1 MAEPPRVTVTVQ
13 SPEQIAA
20 ALAAGRRLRILA
32 APWMAAAYGVR
43 GLAPP
48 AERGAC
54 ETALDC
60 AGDAAAAMAA
70 LRAGWKL
77 VAFSGRAGVRR
88 KLAEIAA
95 QMGARVVAPP
105 AAPDIALAHGE
116 DAAER
121 LRAFFRAAPGAPPG
135 ENGADEQRYGADAQ
149 RNARHKGGHGA

>member
-20 ALAAGRRLRILA
+20 ALAAGRRLRILT

-48 AERGAC
+48 AEGGAC

>member
-1 MAEPPRVTVTVQ
+1 MAEPPRVTVVVQ

-48 AERGAC
+48 AAEDGAC
-54 ETALDC
+54 EIALDC
-60 AGDAAAAMAA
+60 GADAAAAMAA

-88 KLAEIAA
+88 KLAEMAA
-95 QMGARVVAPP
+95 QMSARVVAPP

-121 LRAFFRAAPGAPPG
+121 LRAFYRAAPGAPPG
-135 ENGADEQRYGADAQ
+135 ENGADEQR
-149 RNARHKGGHGA
+149 